1 MEALCAVA
9 EQAGN
14 RIGADLV
21 QLLRNRPMLVSFA
34 LGRSVKKL
42 KFIVAYRSES
52 SKPTTFVQQ
61 FNTLSTLVNG
71 QVA

>member
-1 MEALCAVA
+1 
-9 EQAGN
+9 
-14 RIGADLV
+14 
-21 QLLRNRPMLVSFA
+21 MLVSFA